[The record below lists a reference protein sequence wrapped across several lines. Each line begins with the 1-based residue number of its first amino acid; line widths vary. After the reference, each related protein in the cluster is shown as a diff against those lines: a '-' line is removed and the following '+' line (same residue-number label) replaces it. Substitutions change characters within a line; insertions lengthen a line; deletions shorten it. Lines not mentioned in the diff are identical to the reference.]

1 MKKFCILVLS
11 IIVLGLSSCSSLSD
25 NSITYSDN
33 ETIYLEMKHDSLK
46 VLQLTDLHLTYGIDA
61 YDRATFKLIERLVKS
76 DDFDL
81 VVISGDISLS
91 PLGPWLFHKLLT
103 TMESLKIPWTFIF
116 GNHET
121 DYNSYQDYLTLI
133 PDDIEYLQ
141 FKTGP
146 DLEGGGVGNF
156 VIEFQKDSMPF
167 YQIVLMDS
175 HAERDDY
182 TEEEGIY
189 DYLKTSQI
197 DWYETKM
204 TEAVVDNIVF
214 MHIPIRQMM
223 DTTGYIGIFNEDKV
237 YAQGKDT
244 GFFDSCVNYG
254 RTKAMFFGHDH
265 LNDFYVVQEGI
276 ILSYGRIT
284 GYSAYGNLERGGRVI
299 EVLDNQNIVMSL
311 VLESGVS
318 E

>member
-1 MKKFCILVLS
+1 MKKALILL
-11 IIVLGLSSCSSLSD
+11 IGFTILFLSSCNNLGD
-25 NSITYSDN
+25 TSISYSDD
-33 ETIYLEMKHDSLK
+33 ETIYLEMKHESLK

-61 YDRATFKLIERLVKS
+61 YDRSTFSLIKRLVKS
-76 DDFDL
+76 DDYDL
-81 VVISGDISLS
+81 VVISGDMTMS
-91 PLGPWLFHKLLT
+91 PLGPSMFKKLLN
-103 TMESLKIPWTFIF
+103 TMESLETPWTFVF

-121 DYNSYQDYLTLI
+121 DFNSYQDYLSLL
-133 PDDIEYLQ
+133 PNNPEYLI

-146 DLEGGGVGNF
+146 ELEAGGVGNF
-156 VIEFQKDSMPF
+156 VIEFQKNSVPF
-167 YQIVLMDS
+167 YQVVLMDS

-197 DWYETKM
+197 DWYEAKM
-204 TEAVVDNIVF
+204 SDAIVDNIVF
-214 MHIPIRQMM
+214 MHIPIRQMI
-223 DTTGYIGIFNEDKV
+223 DTTGYVGIFDEDKV

-244 GFFDSCVNYG
+244 GFFDASVNYG
-254 RTKAMFFGHDH
+254 KTKAMFFGHDH

-284 GYSAYGNLERGGRVI
+284 GYSAYGNLERGGRMI
-299 EVLDNQNIVMSL
+299 EVLQNQDIVMSL
-311 VLESGVS
+311 ILESGVS